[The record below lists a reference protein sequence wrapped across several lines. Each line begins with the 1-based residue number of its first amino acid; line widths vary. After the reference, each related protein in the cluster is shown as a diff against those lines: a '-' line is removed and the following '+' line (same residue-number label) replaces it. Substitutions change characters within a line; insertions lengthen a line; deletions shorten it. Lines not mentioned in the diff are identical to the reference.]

1 MSSSAAVHLQ
11 SPINTSSDAPPP
23 PPPHSPFLHF
33 NADCVN
39 PSAARTRSRP
49 RLAKLRKQSASQQAR
64 SRSRTATGDDGS
76 GAGFNPF
83 RSDHQVN
90 GNVNSSGV
98 ESGSD
103 GFVFGAGKGDSDS
116 ARDLKG
122 PSEGEIGE
130 GGGGVEFVFSAKKR
144 SDEDELKKKNENV
157 TEAVSG
163 VERKVVSNSEGEQG
177 ELNGREFVFGACRNN
192 LDSGL
197 NTEKGKSG
205 VRVGDSGFDSGG
217 VRECETEFECGKRDS
232 VSNVEKLE
240 PVGRVWNSERGMGA
254 FGVKVGVNGNSDTGA
269 DRCDHLGDGG
279 KCENRYGSLNGIA
292 AAYSDVPVMRN
303 LSDEMEK
310 LNIKHSEGADIARDS
325 VNSHANGSAGF
336 VFGASDKAFGYS
348 SVSSRT
354 DASGQQ
360 SCAQATFENIG
371 GQFAKAG
378 GLKGVQNG
386 TAFGV
391 KVGVNGNS
399 DTGADRCDHLGD
411 GGKCE
416 NRYGSLNGI
425 AAAYSDVP
433 VMRNLSDEMEK
444 LNIKHSEG
452 ADIARDSVNSHANGS
467 AGFVFGASD
476 KAFGYSSVSSRTDA
490 SGQQSCAQAT
500 FENIGGQF
508 AKAGGLKGVQN
519 GTAGGVACGSAG
531 IRCSKPSTSQETIRD
546 FQCGKIPECNVSED
560 SKVNGAAASFSFS
573 SFGFDSHPN
582 NHASMGHSSSAD
594 NDKDGNCFAST
605 PEASKES
612 FADFKPPTWDPSCFK
627 ENLFPKLNKKVEST
641 AKDRSC
647 KEKGSKCMRRKLKPH
662 SVNKKQSELDHLSKE
677 NGSQKTPDSSGI
689 HSPMDFSPYQE
700 TTASDHAKASEKLN
714 DLHSTIPTDQCGS
727 VAGASADAGF
737 DFTPNTEKQKDD
749 EFRFVHGVN
758 DSKGK
763 GFAFFASSA
772 VEGTPLKRQQKK
784 KFRRKMGCD
793 SFVISPRVNG
803 NFVSSV
809 QFSPHNTANMS
820 SHSDVQFKELDVASS
835 DTIPAACD
843 TWRLRGNQAHK
854 DGDLSKA
861 EDFYSRG
868 INSVPSSER
877 SGCWAKPLLL
887 CYSNRAATRMSL
899 GRIREA
905 LEDCMMATALDP
917 SFMKVQMRTANC
929 HLLLGEVENAQ
940 QCFNKC
946 MESGNAVCLDR
957 RVIVEAA
964 EGLQKAQEVVK
975 CINNA
980 AELLKERTS
989 DAAVTAL
996 ELASKALSISL
1007 YSEKLLQMKA
1017 EALCLLQ
1024 KYDATIQL
1032 CEQSQH
1038 LAEKNFVLTNNA
1050 ENSDSSLCDSYSSVK
1065 LWRWSLKSKCY
1076 FRLGR
1081 LEASLNVLEKL
1092 QQVVSVND
1100 KCVIDNIEDLLTLA
1114 STIRELLNHKRAGNE
1129 NFKSGKYMEAV
1140 ENYTAALSCNVKS
1153 RPFVAIC
1160 FCNRAAAHQSLGQIA
1175 DAIADCSVAIALD
1188 GNYAK
1193 AISRRATLH
1202 EMVRDYEQAACDLKR
1217 LIAVLET
1224 QSNERAKQ
1232 SDSPS
1237 GSNGVKELR
1246 QAHQRLL
1253 SVEDQAKKGTPLDVY
1268 LILGIKSADT
1278 ATDIKKA
1285 YHKAALRHHPDKAGQ
1300 LLARSEVGDE
1310 GQLWKEI
1317 SQEVYKDAD
1326 KLFKMIGEAYA
1337 VLSDPAKRS
1346 EYDLEEEIRKASKLC
1361 NRGGTSR
1368 RSSDAY
1374 GCGRSSDA
1382 YGCGRP
1388 FDDYRSTSD
1397 RTSNRRNGR
1406 DHWKTHGHSY
1416 SRW

>member
-386 TAFGV
+386 TA
-391 KVGVNGNS
+391 
-399 DTGADRCDHLGD
+399 
-411 GGKCE
+411 
-416 NRYGSLNGI
+416 
-425 AAAYSDVP
+425 
-433 VMRNLSDEMEK
+433 
-444 LNIKHSEG
+444 
-452 ADIARDSVNSHANGS
+452 
-467 AGFVFGASD
+467 
-476 KAFGYSSVSSRTDA
+476 
-490 SGQQSCAQAT
+490 
-500 FENIGGQF
+500 
-508 AKAGGLKGVQN
+508 
-519 GTAGGVACGSAG
+519 GGVACGSAG

-662 SVNKKQSELDHLSKE
+662 SVNKKQSELDHLLKE

-727 VAGASADAGF
+727 VAGASAGASADAGF

-784 KFRRKMGCD
+784 KFRRKMG
-793 SFVISPRVNG
+793 
-803 NFVSSV
+803 
-809 QFSPHNTANMS
+809 
-820 SHSDVQFKELDVASS
+820 
-835 DTIPAACD
+835 
-843 TWRLRGNQAHK
+843 GNQAHK

-1153 RPFVAIC
+1153 RPFMAIC

>member
-11 SPINTSSDAPPP
+11 SPINHSSDA
-23 PPPHSPFLHF
+23 PPPHSPFLYF
-33 NADCVN
+33 NADCLN
-39 PSAARTRSRP
+39 PSAAAAASAARTRSRP

-64 SRSRTATGDDGS
+64 SWSRTSATGHDGS
-76 GAGFNPF
+76 GACAGFNPF
-83 RSDHQVN
+83 RSDQVTT
-90 GNVNSSGV
+90 GNVNNSGV

-103 GFVFGAGKGDSDS
+103 GFVFAAGKGGSDS

-122 PSEGEIGE
+122 PSEGEIGKS
-130 GGGGVEFVFSAKKR
+130 GGVEFVFSAKKR
-144 SDEDELKKKNENV
+144 SEDELKKKNENV
-157 TEAVSG
+157 AEAVSG
-163 VERKVVSNSEGEQG
+163 EGRKVVLNSEGEQG
-177 ELNGREFVFGACRNN
+177 ESNTRELVFGACRNN

-205 VRVGDSGFDSGG
+205 VPVGDPRFDNGG
-217 VRECETEFECGKRDS
+217 VRECKTELECGKRDCS
-232 VSNVEKLE
+232 ANNVEKPE
-240 PVGRVWNSERGMGA
+240 HVGSVWNSDCGMGA
-254 FGVKVGVNGNSDTGA
+254 FGVKMGGNGNSDAGA
-269 DRCDHLGDGG
+269 DRCDHLGDE
-279 KCENRYGSLNGIA
+279 CESRNDSLNGIA
-292 AAYSDVPVMRN
+292 ATYCDVPVRN
-303 LSDEMEK
+303 LSYGMEK
-310 LNIKHSEGADIARDS
+310 LNIKHSEGADITRDS
-325 VNSHANGSAGF
+325 ANSHANGSAGF
-336 VFGASDKAFGYS
+336 VFGASDKVFGYS

-354 DASGQQ
+354 DADGQQ
-360 SCAQATFENIG
+360 SCAQATYENIG
-371 GQFAKAG
+371 GQFAKVG
-378 GLKGVQNG
+378 GLNGVQNR
-386 TAFGV
+386 TA
-391 KVGVNGNS
+391 
-399 DTGADRCDHLGD
+399 C
-411 GGKCE
+411 
-416 NRYGSLNGI
+416 
-425 AAAYSDVP
+425 
-433 VMRNLSDEMEK
+433 
-444 LNIKHSEG
+444 
-452 ADIARDSVNSHANGS
+452 
-467 AGFVFGASD
+467 
-476 KAFGYSSVSSRTDA
+476 
-490 SGQQSCAQAT
+490 
-500 FENIGGQF
+500 
-508 AKAGGLKGVQN
+508 
-519 GTAGGVACGSAG
+519 GVARGSAG
-531 IRCSKPSTSQETIRD
+531 IHCSKPSTCQEGTRD

-560 SKVNGAAASFSFS
+560 LKVNGAAASFSFS
-573 SFGFDSHPN
+573 PFGFDSHTN

-594 NDKDGNCFAST
+594 NDKDRNCFAST

-641 AKDRSC
+641 PKGRSC
-647 KEKGSKCMRRKLKPH
+647 KEKGSKCMRKKMKPH
-662 SVNKKQSELDHLSKE
+662 SVNKKQSGLYHLSKE

-700 TTASDHAKASEKLN
+700 TTASDRVKASEKLN
-714 DLHSTIPTDQCGS
+714 DLHSTMPTDRSGS

-737 DFTPNTEKQKDD
+737 DFIPNTEKQKDD
-749 EFRFVHGVN
+749 VFRFVHGVN

-763 GFAFFASSA
+763 GFAFSASSS
-772 VEGTPLKRQQKK
+772 VDGTPSLKRQQKK
-784 KFRRKMGCD
+784 KFRRKMGCN
-793 SFVISPRVNG
+793 SFVNSPRVNG

-809 QFSPHNTANMS
+809 QFSPHNPANMS
-820 SHSDVQFKELDVASS
+820 SHSDVQFKEGDVASL

-861 EDFYSRG
+861 EDLYSRG

-917 SFMKVQMRTANC
+917 TFMKVQMRTANC
-929 HLLLGEVENAQ
+929 HLLLGEVETAH

-946 MESGNAVCLDR
+946 MESGSVVCLDR

-975 CINNA
+975 CINYA
-980 AELLKERTS
+980 AGLLKERTS
-989 DAAVTAL
+989 DAAATAL
-996 ELASKALSISL
+996 ELVSKALSISL

-1024 KYDATIQL
+1024 KYDAAIQL

-1038 LAEKNFVLTNNA
+1038 LAETNFVLANNT

-1076 FRLGR
+1076 FCLGR

-1092 QQVVSVND
+1092 QQVVSVTD
-1100 KCVIDNIEDLLTLA
+1100 KCVVDNIEDLLTLA
-1114 STIRELLNHKRAGNE
+1114 STTRELLKDKREGNE

-1140 ENYTAALSCNVKS
+1140 ENYTSALSCNIKS
-1153 RPFVAIC
+1153 RPFMAIC
-1160 FCNRAAAHQSLGQIA
+1160 FCNRAAAHQALDQIA

-1237 GSNGVKELR
+1237 GSNAVKELR

-1253 SVEDQAKKGTPLDVY
+1253 SVEDQAKKGAPLDVY

-1346 EYDLEEEIRKASKLC
+1346 EYDLEEEIREASKLC
-1361 NRGGTSR
+1361 NRELLTDEMDGII
-1368 RSSDAY
+1368 
-1374 GCGRSSDA
+1374 
-1382 YGCGRP
+1382 GRP
-1388 FDDYRSTSD
+1388 MDIHILDGKRILMSWASRFFCLVKVTFFL
-1397 RTSNRRNGR
+1397 
-1406 DHWKTHGHSY
+1406 THDGMKKRIKFAFAGHD
-1416 SRW
+1416 

>member
-386 TAFGV
+386 TA
-391 KVGVNGNS
+391 
-399 DTGADRCDHLGD
+399 
-411 GGKCE
+411 
-416 NRYGSLNGI
+416 
-425 AAAYSDVP
+425 
-433 VMRNLSDEMEK
+433 
-444 LNIKHSEG
+444 
-452 ADIARDSVNSHANGS
+452 
-467 AGFVFGASD
+467 
-476 KAFGYSSVSSRTDA
+476 
-490 SGQQSCAQAT
+490 
-500 FENIGGQF
+500 
-508 AKAGGLKGVQN
+508 
-519 GTAGGVACGSAG
+519 GGVACGSAG

-662 SVNKKQSELDHLSKE
+662 SVNKKQSELDHLLKE

-714 DLHSTIPTDQCGS
+714 DLHSTIPTDQWYVDPDNNKLLSCNVSSVDVFFPSEIVWPNLKTYQFCSGS
-727 VAGASADAGF
+727 VAGASAGASADAGF

-1153 RPFVAIC
+1153 RPFMAIC

-1268 LILGIKSADT
+1268 LILIVLIVYLFGNDQLKICPHYIVTLSQNTDTRINVQSGIELPSFLLLIVANSEHPNLNSVLYNVNIRGIKSADT

>member
-11 SPINTSSDAPPP
+11 SPINHSSDA
-23 PPPHSPFLHF
+23 PPPHSPFLYF
-33 NADCVN
+33 NADCLN
-39 PSAARTRSRP
+39 PSAAAAASAARTRSRP

-64 SRSRTATGDDGS
+64 SWSRTSATGHDGS
-76 GAGFNPF
+76 GACAGFNPF
-83 RSDHQVN
+83 RSDQVTT
-90 GNVNSSGV
+90 GNVNNSGV

-103 GFVFGAGKGDSDS
+103 GFVFAAGKGGSDS

-122 PSEGEIGE
+122 PSEGEIGKS
-130 GGGGVEFVFSAKKR
+130 GGVEFVFSAKKR
-144 SDEDELKKKNENV
+144 SEDELKKKNENV
-157 TEAVSG
+157 AESVSG
-163 VERKVVSNSEGEQG
+163 EGRKVVLNSEGEQG
-177 ELNGREFVFGACRNN
+177 ESNTRELVFGACRNN

-197 NTEKGKSG
+197 NTEKGESG
-205 VRVGDSGFDSGG
+205 VPVGDPGFDNGG
-217 VRECETEFECGKRDS
+217 VRECKTELECGKRDCS
-232 VSNVEKLE
+232 ANNVEKPE
-240 PVGRVWNSERGMGA
+240 HVGSVWNSDCGMGA
-254 FGVKVGVNGNSDTGA
+254 FGVKMGGNGNSDAGA
-269 DRCDHLGDGG
+269 DRCDHLGDE
-279 KCENRYGSLNGIA
+279 CESRYDSLNGIA
-292 AAYSDVPVMRN
+292 ATYCDVPVRN
-303 LSDEMEK
+303 LSDGMEK

-325 VNSHANGSAGF
+325 ANSHGNGSAGF
-336 VFGASDKAFGYS
+336 VFGASDKVFGYS

-354 DASGQQ
+354 DADGQQ
-360 SCAQATFENIG
+360 SCAQATYENIG
-371 GQFAKAG
+371 GQFAKVGA
-378 GLKGVQNG
+378 LNGVQNR
-386 TAFGV
+386 TA
-391 KVGVNGNS
+391 
-399 DTGADRCDHLGD
+399 C
-411 GGKCE
+411 
-416 NRYGSLNGI
+416 
-425 AAAYSDVP
+425 
-433 VMRNLSDEMEK
+433 
-444 LNIKHSEG
+444 
-452 ADIARDSVNSHANGS
+452 
-467 AGFVFGASD
+467 
-476 KAFGYSSVSSRTDA
+476 
-490 SGQQSCAQAT
+490 
-500 FENIGGQF
+500 
-508 AKAGGLKGVQN
+508 
-519 GTAGGVACGSAG
+519 GVARGSAG
-531 IRCSKPSTSQETIRD
+531 IHCSKPSTCQEGTRD

-560 SKVNGAAASFSFS
+560 LKVNEAAASFSFS
-573 SFGFDSHPN
+573 PFGFDSHPN

-594 NDKDGNCFAST
+594 NDKDRNCFAST

-641 AKDRSC
+641 PKGRSC
-647 KEKGSKCMRRKLKPH
+647 KEKGSKCMRKKMKPH
-662 SVNKKQSELDHLSKE
+662 SVNKKQSGLYHLSKE

-700 TTASDHAKASEKLN
+700 TTASDRVKASENLN
-714 DLHSTIPTDQCGS
+714 DLHSTMPTDRSGS
-727 VAGASADAGF
+727 AAGASADAGF
-737 DFTPNTEKQKDD
+737 DFIPNTEKQKDD
-749 EFRFVHGVN
+749 VFRFVHGVN

-763 GFAFFASSA
+763 GFAFSASSS
-772 VEGTPLKRQQKK
+772 VDGTPSLKRQQKK
-784 KFRRKMGCD
+784 KFRRKMGCN
-793 SFVISPRVNG
+793 SFVNSPRVNG

-809 QFSPHNTANMS
+809 QFSPHNPANMS
-820 SHSDVQFKELDVASS
+820 SHSDLQFKEGDVASL

-861 EDFYSRG
+861 EDLYSRG

-917 SFMKVQMRTANC
+917 TFMKVQMRTANC
-929 HLLLGEVENAQ
+929 HLLLGEVETAH

-946 MESGNAVCLDR
+946 MESGSVVCLDR

-975 CINNA
+975 CINYA

-989 DAAVTAL
+989 DAAATAL
-996 ELASKALSISL
+996 ELVSKALSISL

-1024 KYDATIQL
+1024 KYDAAIQL

-1038 LAEKNFVLTNNA
+1038 LAETNFVLSNNT

-1076 FRLGR
+1076 FCLGR

-1092 QQVVSVND
+1092 QQVVSITD
-1100 KCVIDNIEDLLTLA
+1100 KCVVNNIEDLLTLA
-1114 STIRELLNHKRAGNE
+1114 STIRELLKDKREGNE

-1140 ENYTAALSCNVKS
+1140 ENYTSALSCNIKS
-1153 RPFVAIC
+1153 RPFMAIC
-1160 FCNRAAAHQSLGQIA
+1160 FCNRAAAHQALGQIA

-1193 AISRRATLH
+1193 AISRRATLY

-1237 GSNGVKELR
+1237 GSNAVKELR

-1346 EYDLEEEIRKASKLC
+1346 EYDLEEEIREASKLC
-1361 NRGGTSR
+1361 NRGGASS
-1368 RSSDAY
+1368 RSSNP
-1374 GCGRSSDA
+1374 

-1388 FDDYRSTSD
+1388 FGFDSYKSPSD